1 MVLPAMMVTAMI
13 VTAMSIGYRLFNLE
27 PFALDLP
34 GHYLYVY
41 IYIYTFTY
49 THNAGMYV
57 CLYVCM
63 YMPLFS
69 SAYMEDRVLKINHG
83 ACNMVTFLFALHGGA
98 GRSRANQAESD
109 RGGISC

>member
-1 MVLPAMMVTAMI
+1 M
-13 VTAMSIGYRLFNLE
+13 
-27 PFALDLP
+27 
-34 GHYLYVY
+34 HYVMHMY
-41 IYIYTFTY
+41 IYIYIY
-49 THNAGMYV
+49 IHIIHINADMYV
-57 CLYVCM
+57 CLCVCM

-109 RGGISC
+109 RGGISCYDMDRNGAPRYPKFLEIGDPWNLFSC